1 MPKLRHLANRTK
13 ELEVFL
19 KMVSGN
25 HDCRIMLIEGA
36 SGMGKTSLLSRFKQK
51 CPLEVKFVPFDCKGV
66 SSIAAFLS
74 EVVVDLGRENFPTFL
89 GKVKLFVQGGVD
101 FSENDIAAKET
112 ISIAI
117 ISNVDLAT
125 QEYRLEQ
132 LQQDFIADLEKLDCQ
147 IVISL
152 DTYQTASEQLQGW
165 VESKWLRAV
174 SRRLKNVVTVIS
186 GQAIPSPN
194 NSVWGDECEHF
205 PLTPILEVDA
215 WCDFCSNWSDHSLS
229 QDSIKTIILLYAG
242 HPAKINQSI
251 SLVKEQWSA

>member
-13 ELEVFL
+13 ELEIFL

-25 HDCRIMLIEGA
+25 HDCRIMLIEGV
-36 SGMGKTSLLSRFKQK
+36 SGMGKTSLLSRFRQK
-51 CPLEVKFVPFDCKGV
+51 CPSEIKYVPFDCKGV

-89 GKVKLFVQGGVD
+89 GKVKLFLQGGVD
-101 FSENDIAAKET
+101 FSENDIAAEKT

-117 ISNVDLAT
+117 NSNVDLAA
-125 QEYRLEQ
+125 QEYRLEE
-132 LQQDFIADLEKLDCQ
+132 LHQDFIADLEKLDCQ

-152 DTYQTASEQLQGW
+152 DTYQTASEQLQNW

-174 SRRLKNVVTVIS
+174 SRRLKNIVTVIA

-205 PLTPILEVDA
+205 ALMPIVEVDA
-215 WCDFCSNWSDHSLS
+215 WCDFCSHCLDSSLPE
-229 QDSIKTIILLYAG
+229 DSIKTIILLYAG
-242 HPAKINQSI
+242 HPAQISQNI
-251 SLVKEQWSA
+251 SLVKEQWSV